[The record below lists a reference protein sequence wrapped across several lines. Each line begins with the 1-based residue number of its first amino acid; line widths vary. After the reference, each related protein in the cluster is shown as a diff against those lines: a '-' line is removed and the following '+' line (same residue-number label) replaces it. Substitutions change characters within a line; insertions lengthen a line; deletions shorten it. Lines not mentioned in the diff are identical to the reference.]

1 MLLCRLYIQ
10 NFALVDRLEIE
21 LHPGFNVLTG
31 ETGAGKSII
40 IDAVDIVT
48 GGQGLTEFIRS
59 GEEKALVE
67 GFFEIAGNAKIIN
80 KLTEYGLLPEAG
92 EPLVLARELVKSG
105 KNLCRVNGRQVTL
118 SVYKDIA
125 GDIVD
130 IYGQHHQQSL
140 LDPQKH
146 IELLDEYGGSELLE
160 LKEKVAAAWYGVSS
174 LQTKLKSVE
183 TDEKDRARTS
193 DMYSYQLEEIE
204 QCQLKIGEDNELEE
218 EKNILFHAEKL
229 TISINSA
236 YQALYEGGR
245 QNSITD
251 QLSEVINSVRDA
263 SIIDQSLEPIRNALE
278 SALYQLEESAREI
291 KSYSENLDADPDRL
305 EVVETRINTI
315 KQLKKKY
322 GETIEEILVYR
333 DQVSASLDVIS
344 NYDKELAA
352 LKEAV
357 DIKAAEYEGLAGL
370 LSAGRREAAKKL
382 ENEVTGELKELS
394 MPHVS
399 FQTAIGAK
407 NVPGPAGKDE
417 VEFLISP
424 NKGEPLK
431 PLARIVSGGEVSR
444 IMLAFKTTL
453 ARIDS
458 VSTMIFDE
466 VDAGIGGNALLA
478 VAQKLSQVGQDRQV
492 ICVTHSPQIAGR
504 GSHHYHIVKAVENE
518 RTVTRVV
525 ELSFADRIVEIAR
538 LLAGGKVTDVAKT
551 HAEEILNQ
559 SLA

>member
-1 MLLCRLYIQ
+1 VNLLLCRLYIQ
-10 NFALVDRLEIE
+10 NFALVDQLEIE

-48 GGQGLTEFIRS
+48 GGQGLTDFIRS
-59 GEEKALVE
+59 GAEKAIVE
-67 GFFEIAGNAKIIN
+67 GFFEVAENAKVIN
-80 KLTEYGLLPEAG
+80 KLTDYGLLPEAG

-105 KNLCRVNGRQVTL
+105 KNLCRVNGRQVNL

-125 GDIVD
+125 GAIVD

-146 IELLDEYGGSELLE
+146 IELLDEYGGPELLE
-160 LKEKVAAAWYGVSS
+160 LKEKVAAAWHGMSS
-174 LQTKLKSVE
+174 LQAKLNSVE
-183 TDEKDRARTS
+183 TDEKDRARS
-193 DMYSYQLEEIE
+193 ADMYGYQLEEIE
-204 QCQLKIGEDNELEE
+204 QGQLKIGEDNELEE

-229 TISINSA
+229 AFSINTA

-245 QNSITD
+245 QHSITD
-251 QLSEVINSVRDA
+251 QLSEVINNVRDA
-263 SIIDQSLEPIRNALE
+263 CIIDQSLEPIRNALA

-291 KSYSENLDADPDRL
+291 NSYSEKLDANPDRL

-322 GETIEEILVYR
+322 GETIEEILAYR

-344 NYDKELAA
+344 NYDNELAT

-357 DIKAAEYEGLAGL
+357 STKAAEYKRLAEL
-370 LSAGRREAAKKL
+370 LTAGRKEAAKKL
-382 ENEVTGELKELS
+382 EGEVTGELKELS

-399 FQTAIGAK
+399 FQTAIGSK
-407 NVPGPAGKDE
+407 NVSGTAGSDE

-458 VSTMIFDE
+458 VSTLIFDE

-478 VAQKLSQVGQDRQV
+478 VAQKLSLVGQDRQV

-504 GSHHYHIVKAVENE
+504 GSWHYHIVKAVENE
-518 RTVTRVV
+518 RTVTRVQ
-525 ELSFADRIVEIAR
+525 ELSFEQRIVEIAR
-538 LLAGGKVTDVAKT
+538 MLAGGKVTDVAKI
-551 HAEEILNQ
+551 HAAEILDQ
-559 SLA
+559 S